1 MEKLKPYQ
9 SDILKYVMSKLG
21 LRTNN
26 TEFKTNILN
35 IVNYIIDDSQYAKTT
50 KRDYL
55 IIVCKTLEY
64 MKYYDTRD
72 DIYKIVKHYAK
83 EHDDTEHLQE
93 LDENERQNYI
103 QYDELYERVNTLM
116 SEYNESPT
124 LKNIRR
130 LIILALYVLH
140 PPIRNDY
147 YNMKI
152 IYNVEDDDN
161 KNNFLLITD
170 DYTNMD
176 IIINQDKVINLHGPV
191 YIPIE
196 NPLLKRII
204 KTYIKFYINKSIYLF
219 ENPNRTPY
227 TKRQIQYII
236 NKMFDHKVLTIY
248 NLRSAYITN
257 FYNNHL
263 GLLERSNLAK
273 YMRHGKN
280 TAELNY
286 YKILNNI

>member
-21 LRTNN
+21 LRANN

-93 LDENERQNYI
+93 LDENERRNYI
-103 QYDELYERVNTLM
+103 QYDELYDRVNTLM

-130 LIILALYVLH
+130 LLILALYVLH

-152 IYNVEDDDN
+152 IYNVEDDDK

-176 IIINQDKVINLHGPV
+176 IIINQDKVINLHGPI
-191 YIPIE
+191 YIPID
-196 NPLLKRII
+196 NTLLMRII

-219 ENPNRTPY
+219 ENPNKTPY

-263 GLLERSNLAK
+263 DLKSRANLAK

-280 TAELNY
+280 TAELSY
-286 YKILNNI
+286 YKILNN

>member
-152 IYNVEDDDN
+152 IYNVEDDDK

-219 ENPNRTPY
+219 ENPNRSPY

>member
-9 SDILKYVMSKLG
+9 YDILKYVMSKLG

-72 DIYKIVKHYAK
+72 YIYKIVKHYAK

-93 LDENERQNYI
+93 LDENERRNYI
-103 QYDELYERVNTLM
+103 QYDELYERVATLM

-130 LIILALYVLH
+130 LLILALYVLH

-152 IYNVEDDDN
+152 IYNVEDDDK

-176 IIINQDKVINLHGPV
+176 IIINQDKVINLHGPI
-191 YIPIE
+191 YIPID
-196 NPLLKRII
+196 NTLLMRII

-219 ENPNRTPY
+219 ENPNKTPY

-236 NKMFDHKVLTIY
+236 NKMFDDKRLTIY
-248 NLRSAYITN
+248 TLRSSFITH
-257 FYNNHL
+257 FYKNNL
-263 GLLERSNLAK
+263 DLLSRRNLADN
-273 YMRHGKN
+273 MRHTAGRAEMSYFKN
-280 TAELNY
+280 
-286 YKILNNI
+286 I

>member
-21 LRTNN
+21 LRANN
-26 TEFKTNILN
+26 TEFRTNILN

-55 IIVCKTLEY
+55 IIVCKTLEHL
-64 MKYYDTRD
+64 KYYDTRD

-93 LDENERQNYI
+93 LDENERRNYI
-103 QYDELYERVNTLM
+103 QYDELYDRVNTLM

-130 LIILALYVLH
+130 LLILALYVLH

-152 IYNVEDDDN
+152 IYNVEDDDK

-170 DYTNMD
+170 DYTNID

-204 KTYIKFYINKSIYLF
+204 KTYIKFYVNGSIYLF

-227 TKRQIQYII
+227 TKRQIKYII

-273 YMRHGKN
+273 YMRHGKGM
-280 TAELNY
+280 AELSY
-286 YKILNNI
+286 YKILN

>member
-1 MEKLKPYQ
+1 MEKLKKYQ
-9 SDILKYVMSKLG
+9 YVIINNVMSNMRLA
-21 LRTNN
+21 RNN
-26 TEFKTNILN
+26 VTFVSNILN
-35 IVNYIIDDSQYAKTT
+35 IVNYIIDGSQYANTT

-55 IIVCKTLEY
+55 IIVCKTLEHL
-64 MKYYDTRD
+64 KYYETRD
-72 DIYKIVKHYAK
+72 QIYDIVKIYAK
-83 EHDDTEHLQE
+83 EHNDTEHLQE

-103 QYDELYERVNTLM
+103 QYDKLYERVNTLM
-116 SEYNESPT
+116 YAYNESPT

-130 LIILALYVLH
+130 LLILSLYVLH

-170 DYTNMD
+170 DYTNID
-176 IIINQDKVINLHGPV
+176 IIINQDKVINLHKSI

-196 NPLLKRII
+196 NPLLMRII

-219 ENPNRTPY
+219 ENPNKTPY

-263 GLLERSNLAK
+263 DLKNRANLAK

-280 TAELNY
+280 TAELSY
-286 YKILNNI
+286 YKILNN

>member
-1 MEKLKPYQ
+1 MEKLKKYQ
-9 SDILKYVMSKLG
+9 YVIINNVMSNMRLAQ
-21 LRTNN
+21 NN
-26 TEFKTNILN
+26 VTFVSNILN
-35 IVNYIIDDSQYAKTT
+35 IVNYIIDGSQYANTT

-55 IIVCKTLEY
+55 IIVCKTLEHL
-64 MKYYDTRD
+64 KYYETRD
-72 DIYKIVKHYAK
+72 QIYDIVKIYAK
-83 EHDDTEHLQE
+83 EHNDTEHLQE

-103 QYDELYERVNTLM
+103 QYDKLYERVNTLM
-116 SEYNESPT
+116 YAYNESPT

-130 LIILALYVLH
+130 LLILSLYVLH

-170 DYTNMD
+170 DYTNID
-176 IIINQDKVINLHGPV
+176 IIINQDKVINLHKSI

-196 NPLLKRII
+196 NPLLMRII

-219 ENPNRTPY
+219 ENPNKTPY

-263 GLLERSNLAK
+263 DLKNRANLAK

-280 TAELNY
+280 TAELSY
-286 YKILNNI
+286 YKILNN

>member
-1 MEKLKPYQ
+1 MEKLKKYQ
-9 SDILKYVMSKLG
+9 YVIINNVMSNMRLA
-21 LRTNN
+21 RNN
-26 TEFKTNILN
+26 VTFVSNILN
-35 IVNYIIDDSQYAKTT
+35 IVNYIIDGSQYANTT

-55 IIVCKTLEY
+55 IIVCKTLEHL
-64 MKYYDTRD
+64 KYYETRD
-72 DIYKIVKHYAK
+72 QIYDIVKIYAK
-83 EHDDTEHLQE
+83 EHNDTEHLQE

-103 QYDELYERVNTLM
+103 QYDKLYERVNTLM
-116 SEYNESPT
+116 YAYNESPT

-130 LIILALYVLH
+130 LLILSLYVLH

-170 DYTNMD
+170 DYTNID
-176 IIINQDKVINLHGPV
+176 IIINQDKVINLHKSI

-196 NPLLKRII
+196 NPLLMRII

-219 ENPNRTPY
+219 ENPNKTPY

-248 NLRSAYITN
+248 NLRTAYITN

-263 GLLERSNLAK
+263 DLKNRANLAK

-280 TAELNY
+280 TAELSY
-286 YKILNNI
+286 YKILNN

>member
-219 ENPNRTPY
+219 ENPNRSPY